1 MQHGVIAL
9 GRRATVALAVV
20 LGVAC
25 QREPAPAAVEP
36 PGPAA
41 QNPTGAAQN
50 PTGAAQNPPQEAT
63 NPTKPVAPAPAVLAT
78 APTAAAASPAQNG
91 TQKHLEWL
99 QGPATG
105 PLAPYLVTELAR
117 AKADGRRLVLYI
129 GATWCEPC
137 RRFHEAAQAGQL
149 DDIFADLRVIEFDL
163 DRDRD
168 RLAADGYASQMI
180 PLIALPGPDGRGN
193 GKGMQGSVKG
203 DGAVA
208 NMRPRLQELLAQP

>member
-1 MQHGVIAL
+1 MQWTRHGWMVLSAM
-9 GRRATVALAVV
+9 AVLA
-20 LGVAC
+20 ASC
-25 QREPAPAAVEP
+25 QRAPAPPSPPTAAPPAPAEVAP
-36 PGPAA
+36 PPPPPAA
-41 QNPTGAAQN
+41 V
-50 PTGAAQNPPQEAT
+50 PP
-63 NPTKPVAPAPAVLAT
+63 PP
-78 APTAAAASPAQNG
+78 AASPAAGVVERQ
-91 TQKHLEWL
+91 HLEWL
-99 QGPATG
+99 PGPAEG
-105 PLAPYLVTELAR
+105 PLAPYLVKELAR
-117 AKADGRRLVLYI
+117 AKQDNRRLVVYV

-149 DDIFADLRVIEFDL
+149 DDAFANLRFIEFDL

-203 DGAVA
+203 EGAVA